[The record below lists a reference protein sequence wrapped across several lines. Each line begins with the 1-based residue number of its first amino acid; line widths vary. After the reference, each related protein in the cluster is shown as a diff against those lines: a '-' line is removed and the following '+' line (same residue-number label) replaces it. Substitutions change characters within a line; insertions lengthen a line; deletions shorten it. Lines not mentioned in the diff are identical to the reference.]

1 VSQQQRDALDQ
12 LLRDAP
18 LDLGGDV
25 AEQRVI
31 FEEMMAAI
39 PVPTDVTTSSGSLG
53 GIPVVNVEVAGAD
66 PEWVIFYLHGGAY
79 AIGTAASSVGLA
91 NGPRRGRL
99 RAFARRSRRGLRWS
113 SRAVQYCLL
122 SAPIA

>member
-39 PVPTDVTTSSGSLG
+39 PVPADSRHRPGASAGSL
-53 GIPVVNVEVAGAD
+53 
-66 PEWVIFYLHGGAY
+66 
-79 AIGTAASSVGLA
+79 SST
-91 NGPRRGRL
+91 
-99 RAFARRSRRGLRWS
+99 SR
-113 SRAVQYCLL
+113 
-122 SAPIA
+122 P

>member
-1 VSQQQRDALDQ
+1 MPLT

-39 PVPTDVTTSSGSLG
+39 PVPADVTTSSGASAG
-53 GIPVVNVEVAGAD
+53 PPVVNVEVAA
-66 PEWVIFYLHGGAY
+66 
-79 AIGTAASSVGLA
+79 AASWNGLA
-91 NGPRRGRL
+91 T
-99 RAFARRSRRGLRWS
+99 
-113 SRAVQYCLL
+113 
-122 SAPIA
+122 

>member
-1 VSQQQRDALDQ
+1 MSRQQRDALDR

-39 PVPTDVTTSSGSLG
+39 PVPADVTTSSGSLG
-53 GIPVVNVEVAGAD
+53 GIPLVNVEVAGAGR
-66 PEWVIFYLHGGAY
+66 ERI
-79 AIGTAASSVGLA
+79 ISTCTAARTRSERPHRLLDSRQTSRVA
-91 NGPRRGRL
+91 PERG
-99 RAFARRSRRGLRWS
+99 
-113 SRAVQYCLL
+113 
-122 SAPIA
+122 